1 MADGAQLSPGVADAL
16 ISARLMIL
24 QSKRLMLS
32 SLQRRLEGSG
42 IDSLRK
48 RVERLKAETERAQF
62 RYRST
67 MLSIGSP
74 RHDDYWPVAY
84 SRMIEMGNTLSSRL
98 REATRDL
105 PAADRYEASTD
116 VEALEHLVAGWRE
129 SMVASMRSAVA

>member
-1 MADGAQLSPGVADAL
+1 MADDAPVSPGMADTL
-16 ISARLMIL
+16 ISARLLIL

-67 MLSIGSP
+67 VLAIGSP
-74 RHDDYWPVAY
+74 RHYDYWPVAY
-84 SRMIEMGNTLSSRL
+84 SRMIEMGNILCSRL
-98 REATRDL
+98 RDAMADL
-105 PAADRYEASTD
+105 APADRFVASTD

>member
-1 MADGAQLSPGVADAL
+1 MADAQVSPGVADTL
-16 ISARLMIL
+16 ISARLLIL

-42 IDSLRK
+42 IDALSK
-48 RVERLKAETERAQF
+48 RVERLRAETERAQS

-67 MLSIGSP
+67 VLSIGSP

-84 SRMIEMGNTLSSRL
+84 SRMIEMGNILCSRL
-98 REATRDL
+98 RDAMADL
-105 PAADRYEASTD
+105 APADRFVASTD
-116 VEALEHLVAGWRE
+116 IEALEHLVAGWRE